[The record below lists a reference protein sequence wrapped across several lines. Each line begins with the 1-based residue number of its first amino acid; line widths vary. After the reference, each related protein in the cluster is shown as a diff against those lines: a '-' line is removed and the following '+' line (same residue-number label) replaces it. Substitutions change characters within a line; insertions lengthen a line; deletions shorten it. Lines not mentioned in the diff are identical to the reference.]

1 MKVKSNNKLSMIGV
15 FSTTLF
21 ISAIVAYVFSPVF
34 KSSADTINVGAEVGS
49 IISLSLDKD
58 SLALSGTPG
67 SFVSGT
73 VTTSVSTNSAFGYT
87 LAMEDIDSDTNLV
100 SQTSENTFTSTFSGS
115 KTEAAMDANTWG
127 FSIDGTNFYKVP
139 TRNNPVALKRV
150 QTHLDDGS
158 DSATITIGAKIGMS
172 TTSGLYQDQIL
183 FSAYANGADGSPDM
197 SISSETGSGSGSGS
211 GGSSS
216 GSESE
221 SNSPVDP
228 DLMQYRPIQN
238 YSCDNLENAGDSETL
253 RDVRDNKLYVVK
265 KLADNRCWMVQNLR
279 IANKKLTSNDTD
291 LQAGQTFTLPQPSS
305 ITSSSFTVRDNNEV
319 YLESTIGW
327 YSWYSATAGTG
338 TASTVTTPGQNAV
351 SSICPKGWKLPTGGN
366 NSEISALYD
375 AYSWDANALA
385 SEDGPGLK
393 ANTGF
398 FSNGNNG
405 QRNKGFYWSS
415 TLRTQTA
422 SQRNVYTVYL
432 FPTAAMPI
440 SLDMGLNPEY
450 GAPIHCINRV
460 N

>member
-1 MKVKSNNKLSMIGV
+1 MKVKSNKKLSTIGV
-15 FSTTLF
+15 FATTLF
-21 ISAIVAYVFSPVF
+21 VTTIAAYVFSPVF
-34 KSSADTINVGAEVGS
+34 KSSAESVNVGTQVNS
-49 IISLSLDKD
+49 VISLSLDKD

-100 SQTSENTFTSTFSGS
+100 SQTSENTFTSAFSGS

-139 TRNNPVALKRV
+139 TRYNPVALKRV

-197 SISSETGSGSGSGS
+197 SISSETGSGSGSG
-211 GGSSS
+211 GSSS

-253 RDVRDNKLYVVK
+253 RDVRDNNLYVVR
-265 KLADNRCWMVQNLR
+265 KLTDGRCWMVQSLK
-279 IANKKLTSNDTD
+279 IANKKLTSNDSD
-291 LQAGQTFTLPQPSS
+291 IQPGQTFTLPKSTT
-305 ITSSSFTVRDNNEV
+305 ITSSSFSVRDTNEV
-319 YLESTIGW
+319 YIETDKGY

-338 TASTVTTPGQNAV
+338 TSSTVTAAGQNAA
-351 SSICPKGWKLPTGGN
+351 SSICPKGWKLPTGGSS
-366 NSEISALYD
+366 SEIAAIYD
-375 AYSWDANALA
+375 AYGWNANALVD
-385 SEDGPGLK
+385 ENGPGLK

-450 GAPIHCINRV
+450 GVPIHCINRV